1 MRWIRH
7 SHSYSEGELSKS
19 ATGRASSRGQEGH
32 RFEYK
37 IGRVPSF
44 CILVSSTGGSGGY
57 HSASSRGTSQVK
69 LFLSPPTLW
78 LAYNHIN
85 LKREVEVLVS
95 QGSLVIPGRATLG
108 W

>member
-37 IGRVPSF
+37 IGRVPSS
-44 CILVSSTGGSGGY
+44 CISVSSTGGSGGY

-69 LFLSPPTLW
+69 LFLSPPTFC
-78 LAYNHIN
+78 LAHNHISH
-85 LKREVEVLVS
+85 KREAEDLVS
-95 QGSLVIPGRATLG
+95 QGSLVILERATLG